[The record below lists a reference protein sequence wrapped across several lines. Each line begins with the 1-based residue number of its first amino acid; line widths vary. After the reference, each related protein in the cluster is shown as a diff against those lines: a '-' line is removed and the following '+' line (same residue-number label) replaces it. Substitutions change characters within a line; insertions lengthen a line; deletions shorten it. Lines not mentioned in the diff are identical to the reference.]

1 MSTSKSKGGNH
12 GVKRRAMG
20 SSQPSCPY
28 VGTCVLHKWGV
39 KICDNEKGTT
49 GQVLLID
56 APTGIAEDLLAEA
69 RQLKYEYAS
78 SIKMV
83 DAYSSSS
90 NAPSGVCGAPGRAN
104 DRKRKELTKLL
115 QTAHIVVVFIQ
126 RDIDGLVRQLDEVQP
141 QFEKLNDHVPGAC
154 LWVCHRKQQKNQT
167 KKPRRDQGTS
177 SKTKK
182 KTNIVGETKLDSNN
196 NSDESQQQIEELP
209 PPSPVSGN
217 LVRDTC
223 LPRGLVDSKICSV
236 DSEWSSMK
244 FTRKHN
250 TKNYVR

>member
-1 MSTSKSKGGNH
+1 M
-12 GVKRRAMG
+12 
-20 SSQPSCPY
+20 
-28 VGTCVLHKWGV
+28 
-39 KICDNEKGTT
+39 
-49 GQVLLID
+49 LID

-69 RQLKYEYAS
+69 RQLKYEHAS

-83 DAYSSSS
+83 EAYSSLS
-90 NAPSGVCGAPGRAN
+90 NASTRVCRTPVRAS
-104 DRKRKELTKLL
+104 DTKRKELAKLL
-115 QTAHIVVVFIQ
+115 QTAHIVVVFIE
-126 RDIDGLVRQLDEVQP
+126 RDIDGLVRQLDEAQP

-177 SKTKK
+177 SKAKK
-182 KTNIVGETKLDSNN
+182 KTNIKGETKSNSNN
-196 NSDESQQQIEELP
+196 TSDEPQQQIEEVP
-209 PPSPVSGN
+209 PPGPVSGN

-223 LPRGLVDSKICSV
+223 LPRGLVDSKICSL

-250 TKNYVR
+250 TKNYVH